1 MDCFFRDNS
10 FHSNLHGELRM
21 TATKKDDLYQ
31 EALEK
36 HDVKLDRRLSLD
48 QLQDQINRLQS
59 SKNNPK
65 KELKAPVPKLVKNVM
80 TGNVFEY
87 NELFAGNPD
96 LQVIEWENDDGDD

>member
-1 MDCFFRDNS
+1 
-10 FHSNLHGELRM
+10 M

-31 EALEK
+31 EALEQ

-48 QLQDQINRLQS
+48 QLQDQVNRLQD
-59 SKNNPK
+59 SKSNPK
-65 KELKAPVPKLVKNVM
+65 PERKAPVPKMVKNVI

-96 LQVIEWENDDGDD
+96 LQIIEWETDDGDN

>member
-1 MDCFFRDNS
+1 VDCVLRASS
-10 FHSNLHGELRM
+10 FHSNLHGELKM

-65 KELKAPVPKLVKNVM
+65 KEVKTPVPKFVKNVI

-96 LQVIEWENDDGDD
+96 LQVIEWESDDGDN